1 MSIIEKSVAASPYLL
16 CSTQYCE
23 SSTCT
28 SDLAVGTES
37 VLISVPVG
45 MPSWADR
52 KKWNFHRILIYTNR
66 STRSHKIRE
75 FCGYIN
81 DS

>member
-1 MSIIEKSVAASPYLL
+1 MSNIEKSVAASPYLL

-52 KKWNFHRILIYTNR
+52 KKCNFHRILIYTN
-66 STRSHKIRE
+66 TGSHKIRK
-75 FCGYIN
+75 FCGYIRV
-81 DS
+81 S

>member
-1 MSIIEKSVAASPYLL
+1 MSNEKSVAATPYLL

-45 MPSWADR
+45 TPLAGQIEKNGIFIES
-52 KKWNFHRILIYTNR
+52 
-66 STRSHKIRE
+66 
-75 FCGYIN
+75 
-81 DS
+81 

>member
-1 MSIIEKSVAASPYLL
+1 MRIIEKSVAASPYLL

-45 MPSWADR
+45 MPSWADQ
-52 KKWNFHRILIYTNR
+52 KKWNFHRILIYTN
-66 STRSHKIRE
+66 TRSHKIRE
-75 FCGYIN
+75 FCGYIK
-81 DS
+81 DF

>member
-1 MSIIEKSVAASPYLL
+1 MSNIEKSVAASPYLL

-37 VLISVPVG
+37 VLISVPVAG
-45 MPSWADR
+45 QSEKIGIFIESKFIPKQDTI
-52 KKWNFHRILIYTNR
+52 KFGNFAAI
-66 STRSHKIRE
+66 
-75 FCGYIN
+75 
-81 DS
+81 